1 MKDFF
6 EKFKVKTFDDLDFKP
21 HPNSRGG
28 VQATLD
34 FPNGHSISVVG
45 GSQGLYG
52 DGVNTFEIWTSDSN
66 DVVGWLS
73 PEDVT
78 KHMLITQSIGRDEE
92 KVGFNRGWG

>member
-6 EKFKVKTFDDLDFKP
+6 EKFKVKTFEDLVFKA
-21 HPNSRGG
+21 HPNNRGG
-28 VQATLD
+28 VQATMD

-52 DGVNTFEIWTSDSN
+52 DGVKTFEIWTSDNN

-73 PEDVT
+73 PDDVT